1 MAILMLFSLFF
12 IIIICSVV
20 VFLYLSAKGIAH
32 IADAFNGGSG
42 TSSLPRAVKRSI
54 QESRHYGRMI
64 NRTVKQCPPS
74 VMRDRLT
81 RITKHVDEWLANLTK
96 LEQGLSKSYHQRN
109 LSRELRKADY
119 EIEQLRRELSTA
131 NQNEAIYWH
140 DLISSKKQH
149 QQVLRELQAFHT
161 QAELKIRKIAS
172 DLGATHA
179 EILLFVARGEF
190 NENRLQR
197 LDENLQD
204 NLTGMRDVLLA
215 MDEIG
220 YSKGTMN

>member
-1 MAILMLFSLFF
+1 MAIFMLFSLFL
-12 IIIICSVV
+12 IIAICGVGI
-20 VFLYLSAKGIAH
+20 FLYLSAKGIAQV
-32 IADAFNGGSG
+32 ANALTGVPGA
-42 TSSLPRAVKRSI
+42 SSLPRAVKRSI

-64 NRTVKQCPPS
+64 NRTVKQCPPG
-74 VMRDRLT
+74 VKRDRLE
-81 RITKHVDEWLANLTK
+81 RITKHVDEWLTNLAK
-96 LEQGLSKSYHQRN
+96 LERGLSKSYHQRN
-109 LSRELRKADY
+109 LSRELRKTDY
-119 EIEQLRRELSTA
+119 EIEQLRRELSATD
-131 NQNEAIYWH
+131 QSEAIYWH

-179 EILLFVARGEF
+179 EILLFVAKGEF

-204 NLTGMRDVLLA
+204 NLAGMRDVLLA

-220 YSKGTMN
+220 YSKGSMH